1 MIFIFLVWDIVVDM
15 VWFDFSIVDML
26 LEIFFFEYVLVINNF
41 FKIFKVD
48 MLCKIIVI
56 MNFSFYN

>member
-1 MIFIFLVWDIVVDM
+1 MIFIFLVCDIVVDM

-48 MLCKIIVI
+48 MLCKRIVI

>member
-1 MIFIFLVWDIVVDM
+1 MIFIFLVCDIVVDM

-56 MNFSFYN
+56 INFSFYN